1 MCREKSLLC
10 FLKII
15 VIVLLLHHN
24 NHQTCDA
31 TNTNNQTYCPPS
43 SCGKITNIKH
53 PFRLKDDPTT
63 CGDPRYE
70 LSCENNMTVLTLF
83 SGKYYVKSINYNNY
97 TIRLID
103 PGIQESDC
111 SSIPQ
116 YYLYT
121 SNFTSYYFYSNSDD
135 LDPYQTFQNRI
146 ISGDNPYRDTRSLPM
161 FQHVIYMNC
170 SNPVRDDLVYS
181 DTASCI
187 KSNSQGGHVYA
198 IAGDLK
204 VGNLKDDDCHV
215 EFVTVMSFFSYNYS
229 YFRSDDDWIIP
240 NENFSYTEIHRMLV
254 GGFEVSWMSAPCQDL
269 CGKPNCYLRETTW
282 NLECFDPAFGYCR
295 TTLGFH
301 VSCAGKN
308 IFTFF

>member
-1 MCREKSLLC
+1 
-10 FLKII
+10 
-15 VIVLLLHHN
+15 
-24 NHQTCDA
+24 
-31 TNTNNQTYCPPS
+31 
-43 SCGKITNIKH
+43 
-53 PFRLKDDPTT
+53 
-63 CGDPRYE
+63 
-70 LSCENNMTVLTLF
+70 
-83 SGKYYVKSINYNNY
+83 
-97 TIRLID
+97 
-103 PGIQESDC
+103 
-111 SSIPQ
+111 
-116 YYLYT
+116 
-121 SNFTSYYFYSNSDD
+121 
-135 LDPYQTFQNRI
+135 
-146 ISGDNPYRDTRSLPM
+146 
-161 FQHVIYMNC
+161 MNC
-170 SNPVRDDLVYS
+170 SNPVRDDPVYA

-187 KSNSQGGHVYA
+187 NNGGHVYA

-229 YFRSDDDWIIP
+229 YYSSYDDWVIP

-282 NLECFDPAFGYCR
+282 NLECFDPASGYCR